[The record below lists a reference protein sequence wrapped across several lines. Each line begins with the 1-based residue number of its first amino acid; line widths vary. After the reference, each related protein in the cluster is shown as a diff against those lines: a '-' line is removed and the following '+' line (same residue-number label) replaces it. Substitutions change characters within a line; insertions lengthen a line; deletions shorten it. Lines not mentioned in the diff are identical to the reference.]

1 MADAAR
7 RTREATQA
15 RRWPRRSATASRHR
29 ATLEAATVASAS
41 SGTAKGNARR
51 RMAKR
56 SPRGGVSTDSR
67 FTSATRAR
75 PGRAD
80 AAGEPVRVLEV
91 LRRPRLPLGE
101 GGDRRR
107 AHGDDDPRRA
117 ARQVLAERR
126 LDRGRLPGDE
136 ADVELGAGL
145 ELEPRDLP
153 QLDREVVP
161 TEAAAARL
169 HDPVHATAVGVPADA
184 EIGQLGGL
192 GVGGDEAVEA
202 LRRQRERV
210 VPGLR
215 VHAGRAR
222 AVVEAVA
229 VLDPHPLDAAA
240 GGDLE
245 VERLGHGGPGQPL
258 HLGPQVGVL
267 DDAAIARSPAQHDE
281 AVVGEAE
288 EAVDGADQHRVGGEG
303 LGRAVVGS
311 AGEVERVAGQY
322 DECRPL
328 DAVEQ
333 AGELAGGG
341 LADRIGQRP
350 EQEVADDEDPP
361 AGRHRH
367 DVAGGPPHG
376 DARAPHGPVSSRWG
390 LRTPGAVA
398 RGRPRPN
405 TVARGRAPR
414 QALPTTRRGNPWP
427 GGGSPALLAPC
438 W

>member
-1 MADAAR
+1 
-7 RTREATQA
+7 
-15 RRWPRRSATASRHR
+15 
-29 ATLEAATVASAS
+29 
-41 SGTAKGNARR
+41 
-51 RMAKR
+51 MAKR
-56 SPRGGVSTDSR
+56 SPRGGVSTESR
-67 FTSATRAR
+67 FTERDEGQ

-80 AAGEPVRVLEV
+80 TAGPAVRVVEV

-101 GGDRRR
+101 GGDRRG
-107 AHGDDDPRRA
+107 AHRDDDPRRA

-145 ELEPRDLP
+145 QLEPRDLP

-169 HDPVHATAVGVPADA
+169 HDPVHTTAVGVPARP

-192 GVGGDEAVEA
+192 GVRGDEAVEA
-202 LRRQRERV
+202 LGGQPERV

-245 VERLGHGGPGQPL
+245 VERLGHRGSGQPL
-258 HLGPQVGVL
+258 HLGPQLGIL
-267 DDAAIARSPAQHDE
+267 DDGAIALAGQHDD
-281 AVVGEAE
+281 AVVREAE
-288 EAVDGADQHRVGGEG
+288 EVVDGADQHRVGGEG
-303 LGRAVVGS
+303 LGRAVVGG
-311 AGEVERVAGQY
+311 AGEVERIAGQH
-322 DECRPL
+322 DERRPL

-341 LADRIGQRP
+341 LAHRIGQRP
-350 EQEVADDEDPP
+350 EQEVANDEDPP

-376 DARAPHGPVSSRWG
+376 DARAPHGPSV
-390 LRTPGAVA
+390 
-398 RGRPRPN
+398 
-405 TVARGRAPR
+405 
-414 QALPTTRRGNPWP
+414 
-427 GGGSPALLAPC
+427 
-438 W
+438 